1 MVLSIID
8 IYNVVKNFVTVT
20 LLFIKLEEQSKEKKR
35 KDNPQIMF
43 MRNYTRIHISYMFIR
58 I

>member
-35 KDNPQIMF
+35 QPSNYVYAQLYTNPHLL
-43 MRNYTRIHISYMFIR
+43 YVY
-58 I
+58 

>member
-20 LLFIKLEEQSKEKKR
+20 LLFTKLEQSKEKKR
-35 KDNPQIMF
+35 QPSNCVYAQLYTNPHLL
-43 MRNYTRIHISYMFIR
+43 YVY
-58 I
+58 